1 MTRWRWRLILCGML
15 ALLIGAGLAARGVWI
30 AGVARS
36 LVCVRDVAPSDVML
50 IENFDP
56 YYLLFERAAAL
67 QKAGIVSRAVVPV
80 QVSSDPLIPN
90 AIEQGIA
97 ELMARQARMGSWE
110 TIPIREAEPITLNAA
125 TQIRD
130 YLGRSAVNSVVVVS
144 PGFRSRRSMLVY
156 RAVLG
161 EAGMQVR
168 CDPVFG

>member
-1 MTRWRWRLILCGML
+1 
-15 ALLIGAGLAARGVWI
+15 
-30 AGVARS
+30 
-36 LVCVRDVAPSDVML
+36 
-50 IENFDP
+50 
-56 YYLLFERAAAL
+56 
-67 QKAGIVSRAVVPV
+67 IVSRAVVPV

-110 TIPIREAEPITLNAA
+110 TIPIREVEPITLNAA

-130 YLGRSAVNSVVVVS
+130 YLGRSAVNSVIVVS
-144 PGFRSRRSMLVY
+144 PGFPSRRSMLVY

-168 CDPVFG
+168 CDPVFGITTPNRWTDTWHGIQGVAEEFLKLQYYRFYVLPISYRKMAQG